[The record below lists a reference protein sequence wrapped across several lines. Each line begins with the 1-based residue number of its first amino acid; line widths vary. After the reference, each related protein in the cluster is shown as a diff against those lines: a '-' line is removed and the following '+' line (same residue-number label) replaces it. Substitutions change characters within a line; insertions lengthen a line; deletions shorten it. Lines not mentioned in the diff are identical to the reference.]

1 MTTPIPAP
9 TAQEELC
16 ADYPDNIACPT
27 LPAPPQLEDGTD
39 FSEWE
44 PSQCPAGAMP
54 DFGKP
59 GCIVIGDPCP
69 EGDWPR
75 RPAHRQHPLRHTRWH
90 RRWPHQGD
98 CGREYSSHAQ
108 WHHQR
113 HHIALSKG
121 RFEEHFEIARR
132 QHVVGACARDTVIA
146 GLDASRQLEL
156 QWSALRGLVGAVFEI

>member
-1 MTTPIPAP
+1 MAQESRVMQPLSRTILWPLLVLTLVGSTACTKDAADETDANENANTGP

-44 PSQCPAGAMP
+44 PSQCPAVMP

-69 EGDWPR
+69 EGDWPE
-75 RPAHRQHPLRHTRWH
+75 RPASRQHPLRHTRWH
-90 RRWPHQGD
+90 RRWPHQRD
-98 CGREYSSHAQ
+98 CSREYSSHAQ
-108 WHHQR
+108 WHHQWY
-113 HHIALSKG
+113 HHRA
-121 RFEEHFEIARR
+121 
-132 QHVVGACARDTVIA
+132 Q
-146 GLDASRQLEL
+146 
-156 QWSALRGLVGAVFEI
+156 